1 MRPGLHL
8 VVADAP
14 PSRACNAR
22 VWLNPGSRGLVKRA
36 TLDTAARADVRL
48 AERHALLC
56 HAETFESLVV
66 MRLSPDWEMAV
77 RRADGDGG
85 ERVVMR
91 DVGDAAI
98 VRPGDRVVRRPPSDP
113 PRRLFLFFRPSA
125 PAVPPQTRASLLLPR
140 PSLPTA
146 RRSSSPRSRTT
157 PRARRGRTSTDTS
170 TTTGRRSRAT
180 SSSRRGRIR
189 RRFRRYR

>member
-36 TLDTAARADVRL
+36 TLDVATRADALL

-56 HAETFESLVV
+56 HSENFESLVV

-77 RRADGDGG
+77 RRDDEDGG
-85 ERVVMR
+85 GRVVLR

-98 VRPGDRVVRRPPSDP
+98 VRPGDRVVRRG
-113 PRRLFLFFRPSA
+113 RPSY
-125 PAVPPQTRASLLLPR
+125 PSPLSFFVVPVQTRASLL
-140 PSLPTA
+140 PSTA
-146 RRSSSPRSRTT
+146 RRSSSPRSRTI

-170 TTTGRRSRAT
+170 TATGRRSRAT